1 MDEMNQETKTKTLV
15 MGAVIGA
22 LAGAASAFL
31 LIQKAESEESQP
43 KLSPGE
49 GIQLGL
55 GVLGL
60 MRLIAGFG
68 KD

>member
-1 MDEMNQETKTKTLV
+1 MNENWKTKTMILST
-15 MGAVIGA
+15 VIGA
-22 LAGAASAFL
+22 LTGAAAAFL
-31 LIQKAESEESQP
+31 LIQRAEREETQP

-49 GIQLGL
+49 GIQVGL

-68 KD
+68 TD